1 MNGVPAGEAD
11 FRQASLSHPFHRFQV
26 TSQFPGTAKFL
37 CNQCPL
43 KPFTDVFNLL
53 RLPRIVALSTD
64 SIVEDANEVVHVMLN
79 ILCIGSTPVEHIQQ
93 FEFESQAI
101 SQHDDVV
108 GM

>member
-1 MNGVPAGEAD
+1 M
-11 FRQASLSHPFHRFQV
+11 
-26 TSQFPGTAKFL
+26 SQLPGTTKFP

-53 RLPRIVALSTD
+53 RLPRIVALPTD
-64 SIVEDANEVVHVMLN
+64 SIVEDANEIVHVMLN
-79 ILCIGSTPVEHIQQ
+79 ILCIGGSPVEHVKQ